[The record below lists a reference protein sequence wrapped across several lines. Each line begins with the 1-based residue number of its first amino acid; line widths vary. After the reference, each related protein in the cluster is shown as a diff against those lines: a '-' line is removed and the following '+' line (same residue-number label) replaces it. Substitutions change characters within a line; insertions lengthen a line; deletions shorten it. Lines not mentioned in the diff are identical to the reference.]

1 MGTEQ
6 EARMRGINSPLLKCT
21 DLALLIS
28 VAVTTN
34 GVCKSSKVFAF
45 KNLRKPFSMPFM
57 DINPIFDMVNRA
69 KFKTFL

>member
-1 MGTEQ
+1 
-6 EARMRGINSPLLKCT
+6 MRGINSPLLKCT

-34 GVCKSSKVFAF
+34 GICSSSKVFTF

-57 DINPIFDMVNRA
+57 DIIRELAPDATSQVETITGAR
-69 KFKTFL
+69 TE